1 MQETSV
7 SLQKAQTTLRET
19 SVTLQKAKTT
29 LRGISVIFY
38 KRKPKSKSPWVNNK
52 FNKNE

>member
-1 MQETSV
+1 MMNAEIPAFI
-7 SLQKAQTTLRET
+7 LQKAQTTLREP
-19 SVTLQKAKTT
+19 
-29 LRGISVIFY
+29 SVIFY